1 MTAERSKA
9 IFFLSLTLIVGIL
22 IGSMIP
28 GFFMRMRGGKKWEG
42 RNNRAAHERPDMR
55 KGFEKKIFEI
65 TKADSNQRKAMQPI
79 LDETSA
85 KIEALQQQSFANMSS
100 VMDSMKLKLRPL
112 LNDSQNK
119 DLEDFSQRARARR
132 RGDSRPQRP

>member
-1 MTAERSKA
+1 MTAERNKA
-9 IFFLSLTLIVGIL
+9 ILFLSLTLIVGIL

-42 RNNRAAHERPDMR
+42 RNSRSAHERPDMR
-55 KGFEKKIFEI
+55 KGFEMKIFEI

-85 KIEALQQQSFANMSS
+85 KIEALQQQSFANMSA

-112 LNDSQNK
+112 LNDTQNK
-119 DLEDFSQRARARR
+119 DLEEFSQRARAHR

>member
-9 IFFLSLTLIVGIL
+9 ILFLSLTLIVGIL

-42 RNNRAAHERPDMR
+42 RNHPSHERPDMR

-65 TKADSNQRKAMQPI
+65 TKADSNQREAMKPI

-85 KIEALQQQSFANMSS
+85 KIDALQQQSFANMSS

-112 LNDSQNK
+112 LNDTQNK